1 MAAPQFTIDPDSDDG
16 FYVTV
21 GKNLTVYQSYDNAV
35 SEVQSKI
42 SSETESFLAEVT
54 IENSDEDDVAISLE
68 QVSWQQIIQD
78 MMISDEQKPVTN
90 EEV

>member
-1 MAAPQFTIDPDSDDG
+1 MAATQFSIDPDSDDG

-21 GKNLTVYQSYDNAV
+21 GEHLTVYQSYDDAV

-54 IENSDEDDVAISLE
+54 IENGDEDDVAISLE

-78 MMISDEQKPVTN
+78 MIVFEEQKPVNN
-90 EEV
+90 EGV